1 MQPQESPITMAARAA
16 ADKLN
21 EVHFEKVNELLK
33 ANGLLEEGEQL
44 DEKGLERKGYLLNQV
59 MLPGNEYRLQLCKI
73 EQVVQYKAEVKFD
86 LEVNDMADTTLE
98 DTPER
103 RAERA
108 DEKPAEAE
116 TPAPEQPAE
125 SEDKAKD
132 E

>member
-1 MQPQESPITMAARAA
+1 MQPQESPITMAARSA

-21 EVHFEKVNELLK
+21 EIHFDKVNELLK
-33 ANGLLEEGEQL
+33 ANGLLEDGEKL
-44 DEKGLERKGYLLNQV
+44 DEKGLERKGYILNQV
-59 MLPGNEYRLQLCKI
+59 MLPNNEYRLQLCKI

-116 TPAPEQPAE
+116 TPAPTQPAE
-125 SEDKAKD
+125 AEDKTSD

>member
-1 MQPQESPITMAARAA
+1 MQQESPITMAARAA

-21 EVHFEKVNELLK
+21 EVHFDKVNELLK
-33 ANGLLEEGEQL
+33 ANGLLEEGEKL

-108 DEKPAEAE
+108 GEQPAEAE
-116 TPAPEQPAE
+116 TPAPTEPAE
-125 SEDKAKD
+125 GEDKKSD